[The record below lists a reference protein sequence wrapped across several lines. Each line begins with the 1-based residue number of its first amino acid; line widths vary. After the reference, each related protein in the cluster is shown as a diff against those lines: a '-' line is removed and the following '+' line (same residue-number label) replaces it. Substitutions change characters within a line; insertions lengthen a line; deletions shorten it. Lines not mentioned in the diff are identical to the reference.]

1 MLFPMAD
8 LGMPLGPPPQG
19 ILDKKWLWNVLLIL
33 LCLCFILRF
42 IGLDIPGAL
51 LSGLMLCFVVMM
63 TRDGMQEMLRYALVF
78 AVLCFLNFF
87 FDLLPLMTELGGR
100 VRSRTMPVASRHAM
114 GGAVQT
120 EYKMVVTSR
129 PFFDFDEGIVYNV
142 QSLAMILSPITM
154 ALGCYL
160 AVSAYLEGQR
170 FMHDPL
176 FDDGFR
182 DDGLGLL
189 PRPQGAI
196 NQGMMQRGSV
206 PGGQMAFQDPSAPE
220 DRPLPAA
227 AAPPPAR
234 HFQGKAYKLGSGPV
248 SNN

>member
-19 ILDKKWLWNVLLIL
+19 ILDKKWLWNVLLVL
-33 LCLCFILRF
+33 LAMCFILRF

-87 FDLLPLMTELGGR
+87 FDLLPLMTEIGGR
-100 VRSRTMPVASRHAM
+100 VRSRTVPVASRHSD
-114 GGAVQT
+114 GGVTT
-120 EYKMVVTSR
+120 EYKIVVTSR
-129 PFFDFDEGIVYNV
+129 PFFDPPEGLIYNV
-142 QSLAMILSPITM
+142 QSVAMVLSPITM

-160 AVSAYLEGQR
+160 AFSAYLEGQR

-176 FDDGFR
+176 FDNDFR
-182 DDGLGLL
+182 EDGLGG
-189 PRPQGAI
+189 RQGVP
-196 NQGMMQRGSV
+196 NLGMMQGV
-206 PGGQMAFQDPSAPE
+206 GQIGGMEATGRALDAASF
-220 DRPLPAA
+220 PA
-227 AAPPPAR
+227 PAR
-234 HFQGKAYKLGSGPV
+234 HFQGKSYKLGGGSDPV
-248 SNN
+248 DNN